1 MDNYERLRE
10 ILDSHP
16 STAPKTKS
24 IDEIL
29 RILFT
34 PEEVALAVNMNYRA
48 KSASNIAKAAGVLES
63 KSKKNLES
71 MADKGIIY
79 SRNKEGEKF
88 YSLLPLIPGVFEF
101 PFMKGGGTLM
111 HKTFGPTMGRVSS

>member
-1 MDNYERLRE
+1 MDIYERLRE

-34 PEEVALAVNMNYRA
+34 QR
-48 KSASNIAKAAGVLES
+48 K
-63 KSKKNLES
+63 
-71 MADKGIIY
+71 
-79 SRNKEGEKF
+79 RKEG
-88 YSLLPLIPGVFEF
+88 L
-101 PFMKGGGTLM
+101 TL
-111 HKTFGPTMGRVSS
+111 F